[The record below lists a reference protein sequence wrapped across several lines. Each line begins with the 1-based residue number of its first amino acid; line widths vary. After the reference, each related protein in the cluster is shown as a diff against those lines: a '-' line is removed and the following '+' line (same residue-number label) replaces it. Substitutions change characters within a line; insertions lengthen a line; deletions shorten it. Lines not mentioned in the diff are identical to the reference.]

1 MKKKIKEVENNL
13 NKQSNFKVYELILFA
28 VVIIL
33 STVFL
38 TIVIYTTISNKN
50 KSSINSSNTTSLN
63 EFEEVYEVIKDSYY
77 KDVDESKMIEGA
89 IDGMLSSL
97 GDVHTSYFTKEET
110 EAFNESMQGSYEGI
124 GAELMLNEKGEVI
137 ILSVFKNSPAKEK
150 GLKLNDVIIE
160 VNGTSTVGKTPTE
173 VVTLIKGN
181 TKKDVNI
188 KILRNGKE
196 LEFVL
201 TKRIVEIDSVESNL
215 YKSNNRKIGY
225 LKVNTFADNTYSQF
239 KEELETL
246 ESKNINSLIIDVR
259 DNSGGYLSSV
269 TEMLELFMQK
279 NQILYQIE
287 DKNNVVKYECQSNEY
302 RNYPVV
308 ILTNGSSASASEI
321 LAVSFKEIY
330 PDAKVVGT
338 TTYGKGTVQITKP
351 LSNGGMIKYTI
362 QKWLSPKGNWINE
375 KGVEPNIKIELSK
388 EYYNNPIEKNDNQLQ
403 KAIDVLSKK

>member
-1 MKKKIKEVENNL
+1 MKKKIKEVESNL

-38 TIVIYTTISNKN
+38 TIVIYTTIADRNS
-50 KSSINSSNTTSLN
+50 SSINHSNKATLN
-63 EFEEVYEVIKDSYY
+63 EFEEVYKVIKDSYY

-110 EAFNESMQGSYEGI
+110 DAFNESMQGSYEGI

-150 GLKLNDVIIE
+150 GLKLNDIIIE
-160 VNGTSTVGKTPTE
+160 VNGTSTIGKNPTE

-181 TKKDVNI
+181 EKKDVNI

-215 YKSNNRKIGY
+215 YKSNNRRIGY
-225 LKVNTFADNTYSQF
+225 LKINTFADNTYSQF
-239 KEELETL
+239 KEELEIL
-246 ESKNINSLIIDVR
+246 ESKNISNLIIDVR

-269 TEMLELFMQK
+269 TEILELFMQK
-279 NQILYQIE
+279 GQILYQIA
-287 DKNNVVKYECQSNEY
+287 DKKNIIKYECQSSEY
-302 RNYPVV
+302 RNYPVI

-321 LAVSFKEIY
+321 LAISFKEIY
-330 PDAKVVGT
+330 VDAKVVGT

-362 QKWLSPKGNWINE
+362 QKWLSPNGNWINE
-375 KGVEPNIKIELSK
+375 KGIEPDIKIDLSK
-388 EYYNNPIEKNDNQLQ
+388 EYYNNPSDENDNQLQ
-403 KAIDVLSKK
+403 KAIDILSKK

>member
-1 MKKKIKEVENNL
+1 MKRKIKDVENNL

-33 STVFL
+33 STAFL
-38 TIVIYTTISNKN
+38 TIVIYTTIADKTRVS
-50 KSSINSSNTTSLN
+50 KSSSAKATLN

-110 EAFNESMQGSYEGI
+110 EAFNQSMQGSYEGI

-160 VNGTSTVGKTPTE
+160 VNGTSTIGKNPTE

-181 TKKDVNI
+181 SKKDVDI
-188 KILRNGKE
+188 KILRSGKE
-196 LEFVL
+196 MSFTL

-225 LKVNTFADNTYSQF
+225 LKLNTFADNTYSQF
-239 KEELETL
+239 KEELESL

-269 TEMLELFMQK
+269 TEILELFMQK
-279 NQILYQIE
+279 HQILYQIE
-287 DKNNVVKYECQSNEY
+287 DKNKIIKYECQSNEY
-302 RNYPVV
+302 RTYPVV
-308 ILTNGSSASASEI
+308 IITNGSSASASEI
-321 LAVSFKEIY
+321 LAISFKEMY
-330 PDAKVVGT
+330 VDAKIIGT
-338 TTYGKGTVQITKP
+338 TTFGKGTVQITKP

-362 QKWLSPKGNWINE
+362 QKWLSPNGNWINE
-375 KGVEPNIKIELSK
+375 KGVEPNIKLELSK
-388 EYYNNPIEKNDNQLQ
+388 EYYSNPLEDNDNQLQ
-403 KAIDVLSKK
+403 KAIEVLSKK

>member
-1 MKKKIKEVENNL
+1 MKKKIKEVESNL

-38 TIVIYTTISNKN
+38 TIVIYTTIADRNS
-50 KSSINSSNTTSLN
+50 SSINHSNKATLN
-63 EFEEVYEVIKDSYY
+63 EFEEVYKVIKDSYY

-110 EAFNESMQGSYEGI
+110 DAFNESMQGSYEGI

-150 GLKLNDVIIE
+150 GLKLNDIIIE
-160 VNGTSTVGKTPTE
+160 VNGTSTIGKNPTE

-181 TKKDVNI
+181 EKKDVNI

-215 YKSNNRKIGY
+215 YKSNNRRIGY
-225 LKVNTFADNTYSQF
+225 LKINTFADNTYSQF
-239 KEELETL
+239 KEELEIL
-246 ESKNINSLIIDVR
+246 ESKNISNLIIDVR

-269 TEMLELFMQK
+269 TEILELFMQK
-279 NQILYQIE
+279 GQTLYQIA
-287 DKNNVVKYECQSNEY
+287 DKKNIIKYECQSSEY
-302 RNYPVV
+302 RNYPVI

-321 LAVSFKEIY
+321 LAISFKEIY
-330 PDAKVVGT
+330 VDAKVVGI

-362 QKWLSPKGNWINE
+362 QKWLSPNGNWINE
-375 KGVEPNIKIELSK
+375 KGIEPDIKIDLSK
-388 EYYNNPIEKNDNQLQ
+388 EYYNNPSDENDNQLQ
-403 KAIDVLSKK
+403 KAIDILSKK

>member
-1 MKKKIKEVENNL
+1 MKKKIKEVESNL

-38 TIVIYTTISNKN
+38 TIVIYTTIADRNSSSKNHSNKA
-50 KSSINSSNTTSLN
+50 TLN
-63 EFEEVYEVIKDSYY
+63 EFEEVYKVIKDSYY

-110 EAFNESMQGSYEGI
+110 DAFNESMQGSYEGI

-150 GLKLNDVIIE
+150 GLKLNDIIIE
-160 VNGTSTVGKTPTE
+160 VNGTSTIGKNPTE

-181 TKKDVNI
+181 EKKDVNI

-215 YKSNNRKIGY
+215 YKSNNRRIGY
-225 LKVNTFADNTYSQF
+225 LKINTFADNTYSQF
-239 KEELETL
+239 KEELEIL
-246 ESKNINSLIIDVR
+246 ESKNISNLIIDVR

-269 TEMLELFMQK
+269 TEILELFMQK
-279 NQILYQIE
+279 GQTLYQIA
-287 DKNNVVKYECQSNEY
+287 DKKNVIKYECQSSEY
-302 RNYPVV
+302 RNYPVI

-321 LAVSFKEIY
+321 LAISFKEIY
-330 PDAKVVGT
+330 VDAKVVGT

-362 QKWLSPKGNWINE
+362 QKWLSPNGNWINE
-375 KGVEPNIKIELSK
+375 KGIEPDIKIDLSK
-388 EYYNNPIEKNDNQLQ
+388 EYYNNPSDENDNQLQ
-403 KAIDVLSKK
+403 KAIDILSKK

>member
-1 MKKKIKEVENNL
+1 
-13 NKQSNFKVYELILFA
+13 
-28 VVIIL
+28 
-33 STVFL
+33 
-38 TIVIYTTISNKN
+38 
-50 KSSINSSNTTSLN
+50 
-63 EFEEVYEVIKDSYY
+63 
-77 KDVDESKMIEGA
+77 MIEGA

-110 EAFNESMQGSYEGI
+110 DAFNESMQGSYEGI

-150 GLKLNDVIIE
+150 GLKLNDIIIE
-160 VNGTSTVGKTPTE
+160 VNGTSTIGKNPTE

-181 TKKDVNI
+181 EKKDVNI

-215 YKSNNRKIGY
+215 YKSNNRRIGY
-225 LKVNTFADNTYSQF
+225 LKINTFADNTYSQF
-239 KEELETL
+239 KEELEIL
-246 ESKNINSLIIDVR
+246 ESKNISNLIIDVR

-269 TEMLELFMQK
+269 TEILELFMQK
-279 NQILYQIE
+279 GQTLYQIA
-287 DKNNVVKYECQSNEY
+287 DKKNIIKYECQSSEY
-302 RNYPVV
+302 RNYPVI

-321 LAVSFKEIY
+321 LAISFKEIY
-330 PDAKVVGT
+330 VDAKVVGT

-362 QKWLSPKGNWINE
+362 QKWLSPNGNWINE
-375 KGVEPNIKIELSK
+375 KGIEPDIKIDLSK
-388 EYYNNPIEKNDNQLQ
+388 EYYNNPSDENDNQLQ
-403 KAIDVLSKK
+403 KAIDILSKK

>member
-38 TIVIYTTISNKN
+38 TIVIYTTIADRNS
-50 KSSINSSNTTSLN
+50 SSINHSNKATLN
-63 EFEEVYEVIKDSYY
+63 EFEEVYKVIKDSYY

-110 EAFNESMQGSYEGI
+110 DAFNESMQGSYEGI

-150 GLKLNDVIIE
+150 GLKLNDIIVE
-160 VNGTSTVGKTPTE
+160 VNGTSTIGKNPTE

-181 TKKDVNI
+181 EKKDVNI

-215 YKSNNRKIGY
+215 YKSNNRRIGY
-225 LKVNTFADNTYSQF
+225 LKINTFADNTYSQF
-239 KEELETL
+239 KEELEIL
-246 ESKNINSLIIDVR
+246 ESKNINNLIIDVR

-269 TEMLELFMQK
+269 TEILELFMQK
-279 NQILYQIE
+279 GQTLYQIA
-287 DKNNVVKYECQSNEY
+287 DKKNVLKYECQSSEY
-302 RNYPVV
+302 RNYPVI

-321 LAVSFKEIY
+321 LAISFKEIY
-330 PDAKVVGT
+330 VDAKVVGT

-362 QKWLSPKGNWINE
+362 QKWLSPNGNWINE
-375 KGVEPNIKIELSK
+375 KGIEPDIKIDLSK
-388 EYYNNPIEKNDNQLQ
+388 EYYNNPSDENDNQLQ
-403 KAIDVLSKK
+403 KAIDILSKK